1 MAVLSAISYNPE
13 IKAFYEN
20 LIAR

>member
-1 MAVLSAISYNPE
+1 MAVLSAIRYNPE